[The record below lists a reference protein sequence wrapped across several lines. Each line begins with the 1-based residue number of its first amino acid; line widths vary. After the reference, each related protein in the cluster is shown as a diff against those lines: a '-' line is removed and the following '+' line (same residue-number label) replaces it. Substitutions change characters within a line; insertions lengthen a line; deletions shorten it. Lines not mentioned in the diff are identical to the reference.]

1 MLSSMIAARHEISCT
16 MNEPTSRFVTAK
28 IINRGFAVAP
38 ALSKGIG
45 VTFLLAAIGSLARV
59 AIPILLQQTIDKGL
73 QPGNIRIDFIA
84 QMAGV
89 AAIAVILA
97 SVALRQ
103 AVMRLGRGAENGLYT
118 MRVKLYEH
126 IHRLSLADHNEE
138 RRGALV
144 SRVTSD
150 IETLTMFF
158 SWGAL
163 TWLLDGSLMFVV
175 ACVMLSY
182 DWILALVAFAVSAP
196 LFIVLRNL
204 QGRLVKAYDVAREDN
219 AELLG
224 TVSEL
229 VSGTET
235 LRAYQA
241 HQPMLI
247 KSKRAIKKRADA
259 QIRAGIIGAFLFP
272 SGEVF
277 AVFTIVAIVAVGVF
291 RGVDSGLTAGSMVGF
306 LFLTYRF
313 LEPIAEFTEVVD
325 QTQTAVAGLRRVL
338 GVLDTPLGPPSAINP
353 VSLPKEPLSI
363 QLQEVT
369 FSYGSLL
376 DSEDDDFPVL
386 RNISLTIPAQQ
397 HIALVGES
405 GSGKTTLARL
415 IARLADPTIGAVLL
429 GGVNLKRVSNEDLRK
444 RLVVVPQEPFLFADS
459 IAQNLLFA
467 TPNATMAE
475 IEAVFGRLELTD
487 WLQSLPLGLKTEVGQ
502 RGSAL
507 SAGERQL
514 VALARAALNN
524 PDVLILDEATSAVDA
539 IAEVRLSKAL
549 QALSRGRT
557 TISIAHRLSTA
568 ARADRVVVLK
578 NGAISEDGSHEKLI
592 ANDGEYA
599 KIYAQW
605 LSATSS
611 KGSN

>member
-1 MLSSMIAARHEISCT
+1 
-16 MNEPTSRFVTAK
+16 MNEPVGRFTTAK
-28 IINRGFAVAP
+28 TINRGFGVAP

-45 VTFLLAAIGSLARV
+45 VTFVLAVVGSLARV
-59 AIPILLQQTIDKGL
+59 VIPVTIQQTIDKGL
-73 QPGNIRIDFIA
+73 QPDDIRIGFIV
-84 QMAGV
+84 QMAAV
-89 AAIAVILA
+89 AAVCVVVA
-97 SVALRQ
+97 SLALRQ
-103 AVMRLGRGAENGLYT
+103 AVYRLGVGAENGLYT
-118 MRVKLYEH
+118 MRVKLFEH

-163 TWLLDGSLMFVV
+163 VWLLDGSLMFVV
-175 ACVMLSY
+175 ACVMISY

-196 LFIVLRNL
+196 LYFVLRNL
-204 QGRLVKAYDVAREDN
+204 QRRLVAAYDVAREKN

-241 HQPMLI
+241 QTPMLR
-247 KSKRAIKKRADA
+247 KSKQAVRKRADA
-259 QIRAGIIGAFLFP
+259 QIRAGVIGAFLFP

-277 AVFTIVAIVAVGVF
+277 AVFTIVAIICVGVF

-306 LFLTYRF
+306 VFLTYRF

-338 GVLDTPLGPPSAINP
+338 GVLDTPVGPPQAPNP
-353 VSLPKEPLSI
+353 VALPSRDLNIELKDVS
-363 QLQEVT
+363 
-369 FSYGSLL
+369 FSYSSRL
-376 DSEDDDFPVL
+376 DTQDDDLPVL
-386 RNISLTIPAQQ
+386 RRINLEIPARQ
-397 HIALVGES
+397 HVALVGES

-415 IARLADPTIGAVLL
+415 IARLADPTIGSVFL
-429 GGVNLKRVSNEDLRK
+429 GGVNLKRVANDELRR
-444 RLVVVPQEPFLFADS
+444 RLVVVPQEPFLFAES
-459 IAQNLLFA
+459 IAHNLLFA
-467 TPNATMAE
+467 APNAEREDLEKVIMN
-475 IEAVFGRLELTD
+475 LELTD
-487 WLQSLPLGLKTEVGQ
+487 WVQSLPEGLETQVGQ
-502 RGSAL
+502 RGASL

-514 VALARAALNN
+514 VALARAALTN

-539 IAEVRLSKAL
+539 IAEVRLAKAL
-549 QALSRGRT
+549 QALSVGRT

-568 ARADRVVVLK
+568 TRADRVIVLER
-578 NGAISEDGSHEKLI
+578 GLVTEDGTHDDLI
-592 ANDGEYA
+592 ARGGEYA

-605 LSATSS
+605 LSATSVQ
-611 KGSN
+611 N

>member
-1 MLSSMIAARHEISCT
+1 VRSKMIVRRNEEKIQ
-16 MNEPTSRFVTAK
+16 MNEPVGRFTTAK
-28 IINRGFAVAP
+28 TINRGFGVAP

-45 VTFLLAAIGSLARV
+45 VTFILAVVGSLARV
-59 AIPILLQQTIDKGL
+59 VIPVTIQQTIDKGL
-73 QPGNIRIDFIA
+73 RPGDVRIGFIV
-84 QMAGV
+84 QMAIV
-89 AAIAVILA
+89 AAVCVMIA

-103 AVMRLGRGAENGLYT
+103 AVFRLGVGAENGLYT
-118 MRVKLYEH
+118 MRVKLFEH
-126 IHRLSLADHNEE
+126 IHRLSLADHNDE

-163 TWLLDGSLMFVV
+163 VWLLDGSLMVVV

-196 LFIVLRNL
+196 LYFVLRNL
-204 QGRLVKAYDVAREDN
+204 QRRLVAAYDIARENN

-224 TVSEL
+224 SISEL
-229 VSGTET
+229 VAGTET

-241 HQPMLI
+241 HAPMLR
-247 KSKRAIKKRADA
+247 KSKQAVRKRADA
-259 QIRAGIIGAFLFP
+259 QIRAGVIGAFLFP

-277 AVFTIVAIVAVGVF
+277 AVFTIVAIVCVGIF

-306 LFLTYRF
+306 VFLTYRF

-338 GVLDTPLGPPSAINP
+338 GVLDTPIGPPQASNP
-353 VSLPKEPLSI
+353 LALPNRDLKIELKDVS
-363 QLQEVT
+363 
-369 FSYGSLL
+369 FSYSSRL
-376 DSEDDDFPVL
+376 DTQDDDLPVL
-386 RNISLTIPAQQ
+386 RQINLEIPAHQ
-397 HIALVGES
+397 HVALVGES

-415 IARLADPTIGAVLL
+415 IARLADPTIGSVSL
-429 GGVNLKRVSNEDLRK
+429 GGVNLKRVANDELRR
-444 RLVVVPQEPFLFADS
+444 RLVVVPQEPFLFAES
-459 IAQNLLFA
+459 IAHNLKFA
-467 TPNATMAE
+467 APHAE
-475 IEAVFGRLELTD
+475 REELENVISKLELTD
-487 WLQSLPLGLKTEVGQ
+487 WIRSLPDGLETQVGQ
-502 RGSAL
+502 RGASL

-514 VALARAALNN
+514 VALARAALTN
-524 PDVLILDEATSAVDA
+524 PDILILDEATSAVDA
-539 IAEVRLSKAL
+539 IAEVRLAKAL
-549 QALSRGRT
+549 QALSLGRT

-568 ARADRVVVLK
+568 ARADRVIVLEHGLVK
-578 NGAISEDGSHEKLI
+578 EDGTHEGLI
-592 ANDGEYA
+592 AKGGEYA

-611 KGSN
+611 QK